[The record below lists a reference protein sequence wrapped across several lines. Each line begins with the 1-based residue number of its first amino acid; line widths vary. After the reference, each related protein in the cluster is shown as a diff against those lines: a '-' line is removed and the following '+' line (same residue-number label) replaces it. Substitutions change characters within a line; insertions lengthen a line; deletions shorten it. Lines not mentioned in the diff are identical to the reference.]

1 MNKSVTTR
9 RDCIRPAG
17 RIGGLSRF
25 HSMRTGVTNPLL
37 LFSVVSIGLLVILM
51 LLLPG
56 NDANRVAGERSDE
69 LFMYCAAGMR
79 RPVEEIAAMYEREY
93 NVRIRLQYG
102 GSNTLLSQIKV
113 SRVGDL
119 YLAADTSYLKLA
131 ADEGLVAEIV
141 PIATM
146 SAVLCV
152 PQGNPQNVQSV
163 DDLLRDDVRVALG
176 NPDQTAIGKTVR
188 HALQSLGKWETLES
202 HVRETGVFKPTVN
215 DVANDIKLGSIDAG
229 VLWDSV
235 AAQYP
240 EIEAIG
246 DQVESLGSV
255 DIAIGILT
263 SCEQPSEALHFVR
276 YLTASDR
283 GLPVF
288 ERMGYH
294 PVQGDDW
301 AEVPELTFYAGAI
314 NRRALEPILQEFSER
329 EGVEIN
335 TVYNGCG
342 ILTAQMRATSQDHVE
357 DFPDAFMAC
366 DKYYLNTVAEL
377 FQDAIDISHANIGI
391 LVAEG
396 NPKGIRDLADLAQ
409 PGIRVV
415 LGQEEQCTIG
425 VLSQRLLKSVGI
437 YEQVLQENVVS
448 QTTSS
453 ALLVPSITTGS
464 ADATLAYETDALAE
478 KDKVDFIKVNSPL
491 ARAVQP
497 YGIARSSKQKQL
509 SKRLQTAIAGSQEQF
524 ETAGFGWQ
532 SHQSGSAS
540 NGLDPQATSRPQPE
554 ALP

>member
-1 MNKSVTTR
+1 MNNSVTMN
-9 RDCIRPAG
+9 RDCKQPVC
-17 RIGGLSRF
+17 RIDDLYRF
-25 HSMRTGVTNPLL
+25 HGMRAGVANPLL
-37 LFSVVSIGLLVILM
+37 LFSVVSLAALLLLI

-56 NDANRVAGERSDE
+56 SDTNRLTGERSDE

-79 RPVEEIAAMYEREY
+79 QPVEEIAAMYQREY
-93 NVRIRLQYG
+93 NVRVRLQYG
-102 GSNTLLSQIKV
+102 GSNTLLSQIEV

-119 YLAADTSYLKLA
+119 YLAADMSYLELA
-131 ADEGLVAEIV
+131 AADGLVAEIV

-146 SAVLCV
+146 SAVICV
-152 PQGNPQNVQSV
+152 PQGNPQKLQSL
-163 DDLLRDDVRVALG
+163 DNLLRDDVRVALG
-176 NPDQTAIGKTVR
+176 NPDQAAIGKTVR
-188 HALQSLGKWETLES
+188 QALQRLGKWEALES

-240 EIEAIG
+240 EIEVIDDRA
-246 DQVESLGSV
+246 QSLGSV
-255 DIAIGILT
+255 EVAIGILT
-263 SCEQPSEALHFVR
+263 SCERPSEALHFAR

-288 ERMGYH
+288 ERMGYK

-301 AEVPELTFYAGAI
+301 AEVPELTFFAGAI
-314 NRRALEPILQEFSER
+314 NRRALEPILRDFSER

-335 TVYNGCG
+335 TIYNGCG
-342 ILTAQMRATSQDHVE
+342 ILTAQMRAISQDHLG

-366 DKYYLNTVAEL
+366 DRYYLDTVAEL
-377 FQDAIDISHANIGI
+377 FQDAVDISHANIGI

-396 NPKGIRDLADLAQ
+396 NPKGIRNLADLAK

-415 LGQEEQCTIG
+415 LGQAEQCTIG
-425 VLSQRLLKSVGI
+425 VLSQRLLKSAGI
-437 YEQVLQENVVS
+437 YEQVLQDNVVS

-464 ADATLAYETDALAE
+464 ADAALAYETDALAE
-478 KDKVDFIKVNSPL
+478 QNKVDFIRVDSAL

-497 YGIARSSKQKQL
+497 YGIARISKHKQL
-509 SKRLQTAIAGSQEQF
+509 GKRLQTAISRSQEQF
-524 ETAGFGWQ
+524 EAAGFGWQ
-532 SHQSGSAS
+532 FQKPGSESKRLDHQST
-540 NGLDPQATSRPQPE
+540 NRPQPE

>member
-1 MNKSVTTR
+1 MR
-9 RDCIRPAG
+9 AG
-17 RIGGLSRF
+17 
-25 HSMRTGVTNPLL
+25 VANPLL
-37 LFSVVSIGLLVILM
+37 LFSVVSLAALLLLI

-56 NDANRVAGERSDE
+56 SDTNRLTGERSDE

-79 RPVEEIAAMYEREY
+79 KPVEEIAAMYQREY
-93 NVRIRLQYG
+93 NVRVRLQYG
-102 GSNTLLSQIKV
+102 GSNTLLSQIEV

-119 YLAADTSYLKLA
+119 YLAADMSYLELA
-131 ADEGLVAEIV
+131 EADGLVAEIV

-146 SAVLCV
+146 SAVICV
-152 PQGNPQNVQSV
+152 PQGNPQKLQSL

-176 NPDQTAIGKTVR
+176 NPDQAAIGKTVR
-188 HALQSLGKWETLES
+188 QALQRLGKWEALES

-215 DVANDIKLGSIDAG
+215 EVANDIKLGSIDAG

-235 AAQYP
+235 AVQYP
-240 EIEAIG
+240 EIEVIDDRA
-246 DQVESLGSV
+246 QSLGSV
-255 DIAIGILT
+255 EVAIGILA
-263 SCEQPSEALHFVR
+263 SSERPSEALHFAR

-288 ERMGYH
+288 ERLGYK

-301 AEVPELTFYAGAI
+301 AEVPELTFFAGAI
-314 NRRALEPILQEFSER
+314 NRRALEPILREFSER

-335 TVYNGCG
+335 TIYNGCG
-342 ILTAQMRATSQDHVE
+342 ILTAQMRAMSQDHLG

-366 DKYYLNTVAEL
+366 DRYYLDTVAEL
-377 FQDAIDISHANIGI
+377 FQDAVDISHANIGI

-396 NPKGIRDLADLAQ
+396 NPKGIRNLADLAK

-415 LGQEEQCTIG
+415 LGQAEQCTIG
-425 VLSQRLLKSVGI
+425 VLSQQLLKSAGI
-437 YEQVLQENVVS
+437 YEQVLQDNVVS

-478 KDKVDFIKVNSPL
+478 QNKVDFIRVDSAL

-497 YGIARSSKQKQL
+497 YGIARISKHKQL
-509 SKRLQTAIAGSQEQF
+509 GKRLQTAISSSQEQF
-524 ETAGFGWQ
+524 EAAGFGWQ
-532 SHQSGSAS
+532 FQKPGSESKRLDHQ
-540 NGLDPQATSRPQPE
+540 PTSRPQPE